1 MLYLIWLH
9 WMRRCD
15 VAYVGAE
22 GGCRAEG
29 GGGLEG
35 PGWSSKEAAGE
46 RAAAGAVEAR
56 ECSGVFSVHS
66 GQ

>member
-1 MLYLIWLH
+1 M
-9 WMRRCD
+9 
-15 VAYVGAE
+15 
-22 GGCRAEG
+22 AEG